1 MAALPVDV
9 RNLAAKIQL
18 GSIDLMQRVSAGE
31 RVGIEALKTKI
42 VEPAARLLRYHGE
55 KLLKSPSIDQHE
67 VGRKATSN
75 ENAYFELRGA
85 LGELFLSNYTGE
97 KGHMLDALDEI
108 GMISDTLLEQQ

>member
-9 RNLAAKIQL
+9 RNLAEKILL

-42 VEPAARLLRYHGE
+42 VAPAAQLLRWKE
-55 KLLKSPSIDQHE
+55 LRKSPSIEQHDMD
-67 VGRKATSN
+67 RKATSN
-75 ENAYFELRGA
+75 ENAYFELREA